1 MTTKDRNSEKI
12 DSVFLLSLLRE
23 NCLCQEHLILIQ
35 QNPSWYEI
43 QTVHSWVVELSTPQL
58 KEQIYCP
65 FPVLQGET
73 DLCEQIKVIPL

>member
-1 MTTKDRNSEKI
+1 M
-12 DSVFLLSLLRE
+12 
-23 NCLCQEHLILIQ
+23 
-35 QNPSWYEI
+35 
-43 QTVHSWVVELSTPQL
+43 VHSWVVELSTPQL

>member
-1 MTTKDRNSEKI
+1 MKI
-12 DSVFLLSLLRE
+12 DSLFLPSLLRE
-23 NCLCQEHLILIQ
+23 NCLFQEHLIFIQ
-35 QNPSWYEI
+35 QIPNRYEI

-58 KEQIYCP
+58 KEQINHS